1 MGFLLWARDTHLGLR
16 SRIEVETGDMDV
28 NNFTEEMFGEE
39 IAENRSKEHKQF
51 RCCGKAESLHNKE
64 KQDRRETQT
73 KKKKHSGGQSCS
85 KSLTVMRFQVGWE
98 YPFELATRK
107 FLVRVLM
114 KSTFS
119 MEHECYSLKVS
130 VTLIEVWLTVF
141 LKLKLTLKENCIYPT

>member
-1 MGFLLWARDTHLGLR
+1 M
-16 SRIEVETGDMDV
+16 

-85 KSLTVMRFQVGWE
+85 KSLTVMRFQVG
-98 YPFELATRK
+98 
-107 FLVRVLM
+107 
-114 KSTFS
+114 
-119 MEHECYSLKVS
+119 
-130 VTLIEVWLTVF
+130 
-141 LKLKLTLKENCIYPT
+141 